1 MGSRGRGVSN
11 RGKQRMK
18 KMDTKM
24 LHISEVRVAERIR
37 KDNGGLEEL
46 ANDIHEHGLIN
57 PITVMEQSEGGYVL
71 IAGLRRL
78 KAMERM
84 GAKEIR
90 ATVMTALEA
99 DEMLMLEIAENEQ
112 RKEFTVS
119 EKLAFAEKLKAVEA
133 EKAKQR
139 QIRKSSN
146 FVVANRPP
154 QTKHAETGKARDI
167 VAQKAGF
174 TSTTQMRRAQAVSE
188 SRPDLMEQVDKGEK
202 SISGAYSDM
211 QRGTTGGEKPKA
223 DDGVL
228 AGLIQEKPV
237 EVPEFDVYRPA
248 SEPAPGNVRTVK
260 GADHEH
266 LLENPI
272 YSRLYDSYNEAVQQ
286 ANLVRGEMRTR
297 CVGYE
302 RRIRGY
308 EENIQT
314 MRRTIETLRAE
325 NERLRTQLGGAAHA

>member
-1 MGSRGRGVSN
+1 
-11 RGKQRMK
+11 MK

-24 LHISEVRVAERIR
+24 LRISEVQVAERIR

-57 PITVMEQSEGGYVL
+57 PITVMEQSDGGYVL

-325 NERLRTQLGGAAHA
+325 NERLRTQWGGAAPA

>member
-1 MGSRGRGVSN
+1 
-11 RGKQRMK
+11 MK

-24 LHISEVRVAERIR
+24 LRISEVQVAERIR

-46 ANDIHEHGLIN
+46 ANDIREHGLIN
-57 PITVMEQSEGGYVL
+57 PITVMEQTYGGYVL

-78 KAMERM
+78 KAMELL
-84 GAKEIR
+84 GAEEIR
-90 ATVMTALEA
+90 ATVMTALEV

-211 QRGTTGGEKPKA
+211 QRGTTGGEKPKT

-286 ANLVRGEMRTR
+286 TNLLRGEMRTR

>member
-1 MGSRGRGVSN
+1 
-11 RGKQRMK
+11 MK

-211 QRGTTGGEKPKA
+211 QRGTTGGEKPKT

-286 ANLVRGEMRTR
+286 TNLVRGEMRTR

>member
-1 MGSRGRGVSN
+1 
-11 RGKQRMK
+11 MK
-18 KMDTKM
+18 KMDKNMEKM
-24 LHISEVRVAERIR
+24 ETRLLPVGSIRVAERIR

-211 QRGTTGGEKPKA
+211 QRGTTGGEKPKT

-286 ANLVRGEMRTR
+286 TNLLRGEMRTR

>member
-1 MGSRGRGVSN
+1 
-11 RGKQRMK
+11 MK

-211 QRGTTGGEKPKA
+211 QRGTTGGEKPKT

-286 ANLVRGEMRTR
+286 TNLLRGEMRTR
-297 CVGYE
+297 FVGYE

>member
-1 MGSRGRGVSN
+1 
-11 RGKQRMK
+11 MK

-46 ANDIHEHGLIN
+46 AGDIREHGLIN
-57 PITVMEQSEGGYVL
+57 PITVMEQTEGGYVL

-78 KAMERM
+78 KAMELL
-84 GAKEIR
+84 GAEEIR

-211 QRGTTGGEKPKA
+211 QRGTTGGEKPKT

>member
-1 MGSRGRGVSN
+1 
-11 RGKQRMK
+11 MK

-24 LHISEVRVAERIR
+24 LRISEVQVAERIR
-37 KDNGGLEEL
+37 KDNGVLEEL
-46 ANDIHEHGLIN
+46 ANDIREHGLIN
-57 PITVMEQSEGGYVL
+57 PITVMEQTEGGYVL

-78 KAMERM
+78 KAMEQL

-119 EKLAFAEKLKAVEA
+119 EKLVFAEKLKAVEA
-133 EKAKQR
+133 EKARVRMSTHARDGYADKQG
-139 QIRKSSN
+139 
-146 FVVANRPP
+146 VANWPHP
-154 QTKHAETGKARDI
+154 ETQGRARDI

-188 SRPDLMEQVDKGEK
+188 NRPDLMEQVDKGEK

-211 QRGTTGGEKPKA
+211 QREMPKHEEPQATVKAKAGG
-223 DDGVL
+223 DVL
-228 AGLIQEKPV
+228 TGLIQEKPV
-237 EVPEFDVYRPA
+237 DVPEYDVYRPA
-248 SEPAPGNVRTVK
+248 LEPAPGNVRTVR

-314 MRRTIETLRAE
+314 MSRTIETLRAE

>member
-1 MGSRGRGVSN
+1 M
-11 RGKQRMK
+11 KQ
-18 KMDTKM
+18 MDTKM
-24 LHISEVRVAERIR
+24 LRIGEVQVAERIR

-46 ANDIHEHGLIN
+46 AGDIREHGLIN
-57 PITVMEQSEGGYVL
+57 PITVMEQTEGGYVL

-78 KAMERM
+78 KAMELL
-84 GAKEIR
+84 GAEEIR

-228 AGLIQEKPV
+228 TGLIQEKPV

>member
-1 MGSRGRGVSN
+1 
-11 RGKQRMK
+11 MK

-211 QRGTTGGEKPKA
+211 QRGTTGGEKPKT

>member
-1 MGSRGRGVSN
+1 
-11 RGKQRMK
+11 MK

-57 PITVMEQSEGGYVL
+57 PITVMEQTEGGYVL

-211 QRGTTGGEKPKA
+211 QRGTTGGEKPKT

-286 ANLVRGEMRTR
+286 VNLVRGEMRTR

-314 MRRTIETLRAE
+314 MRRTIENLRAE

>member
-1 MGSRGRGVSN
+1 
-11 RGKQRMK
+11 MK

-211 QRGTTGGEKPKA
+211 QRGTTGGEKPKT

-248 SEPAPGNVRTVK
+248 SEPAPGNVRTIK

-286 ANLVRGEMRTR
+286 VNLVCGEMRTR

-314 MRRTIETLRAE
+314 MRRTIENLRAE
-325 NERLRTQLGGAAHA
+325 NERLRTQLGGATHA

>member
-1 MGSRGRGVSN
+1 
-11 RGKQRMK
+11 MK

-211 QRGTTGGEKPKA
+211 QRGTTGGEKPKT

-286 ANLVRGEMRTR
+286 TNLLRGEMRTR

-314 MRRTIETLRAE
+314 MCRTIETLRAE

>member
-1 MGSRGRGVSN
+1 
-11 RGKQRMK
+11 MK

-211 QRGTTGGEKPKA
+211 QRGTTGGEKPKT

-314 MRRTIETLRAE
+314 MRRTIENLRAE

>member
-1 MGSRGRGVSN
+1 
-11 RGKQRMK
+11 MK
-18 KMDTKM
+18 KLDTKM

-211 QRGTTGGEKPKA
+211 QRGTTGGEKPKT

-286 ANLVRGEMRTR
+286 TNLLRGEMRTR

>member
-1 MGSRGRGVSN
+1 M
-11 RGKQRMK
+11 
-18 KMDTKM
+18 
-24 LHISEVRVAERIR
+24 AERIR

-211 QRGTTGGEKPKA
+211 QRGTTGGEKPKT

-286 ANLVRGEMRTR
+286 TNLLRGEMRTR

>member
-1 MGSRGRGVSN
+1 
-11 RGKQRMK
+11 MK
-18 KMDTKM
+18 RMDTK
-24 LHISEVRVAERIR
+24 LLPVSSIQVAERIR
-37 KDNGGLEEL
+37 KDNGGLGEL
-46 ANDIHEHGLIN
+46 AGDIREHGLIN
-57 PITVMEQSEGGYVL
+57 PITVMEQTEGGYVL

-78 KAMERM
+78 KAMELL

-99 DEMLMLEIAENEQ
+99 AEMLMLEIAENEQ

-119 EKLAFAEKLKAVEA
+119 EKLAFAEKLKAIEA

-139 QIRKSSN
+139 QIRKASN

-154 QTKHAETGKARDI
+154 QTKRAEAGKARDI

-188 SRPDLMEQVDKGEK
+188 GRPDLMEQVDKGEK

-211 QRGTTGGEKPKA
+211 QRETTGHEETQTAEKAKA
-223 DDGVL
+223 DAGVL

-248 SEPAPGNVRTVK
+248 SEPAPGNVRTIK

-286 ANLVRGEMRTR
+286 VNLVCGEMRTR

-314 MRRTIETLRAE
+314 MRRTIENLRAE
-325 NERLRTQLGGAAHA
+325 NERLRTQLGGATHA

>member
-1 MGSRGRGVSN
+1 
-11 RGKQRMK
+11 MK

-211 QRGTTGGEKPKA
+211 QRGTTGGEKPKT

-286 ANLVRGEMRTR
+286 TNLLRGEMRTR

>member
-1 MGSRGRGVSN
+1 
-11 RGKQRMK
+11 MK

-24 LHISEVRVAERIR
+24 LRISEVRVAERIR

-211 QRGTTGGEKPKA
+211 QRGTTGGEKPKT

-248 SEPAPGNVRTVK
+248 LEPAPGNVRTVK

-286 ANLVRGEMRTR
+286 ANLLRGEMRTR

>member
-1 MGSRGRGVSN
+1 
-11 RGKQRMK
+11 MK

-46 ANDIHEHGLIN
+46 ANDIREHGLIN

-211 QRGTTGGEKPKA
+211 QRGTTGGEKPKT

>member
-1 MGSRGRGVSN
+1 
-11 RGKQRMK
+11 MK

-211 QRGTTGGEKPKA
+211 QRGTTGGEKPKT

-314 MRRTIETLRAE
+314 MRRTIENLRTE

>member
-1 MGSRGRGVSN
+1 
-11 RGKQRMK
+11 MK

-46 ANDIHEHGLIN
+46 AGDIREHGLIN

-211 QRGTTGGEKPKA
+211 QRGTTGGEKPKT

>member
-1 MGSRGRGVSN
+1 
-11 RGKQRMK
+11 MK

-272 YSRLYDSYNEAVQQ
+272 YSRLYDSYNEVVQQ

>member
-1 MGSRGRGVSN
+1 
-11 RGKQRMK
+11 MK
-18 KMDTKM
+18 RMDTK
-24 LHISEVRVAERIR
+24 LLPISSIQVAERIR

-211 QRGTTGGEKPKA
+211 QRGTTGGEKPKT

-248 SEPAPGNVRTVK
+248 SEPAPGNVRTIK

>member
-1 MGSRGRGVSN
+1 
-11 RGKQRMK
+11 MK

-46 ANDIHEHGLIN
+46 ANDIREHGLIN

-286 ANLVRGEMRTR
+286 TNLLRGEMRTR

>member
-1 MGSRGRGVSN
+1 
-11 RGKQRMK
+11 MK

-46 ANDIHEHGLIN
+46 ANDIREHGLIN

-133 EKAKQR
+133 EKAR
-139 QIRKSSN
+139 VRKSAGGKGGLDQD
-146 FVVANRPP
+146 VANWPHLQEQGRS
-154 QTKHAETGKARDI
+154 RDI

-211 QRGTTGGEKPKA
+211 QRGTTGGEKPKT

-308 EENIQT
+308 EENIQA
-314 MRRTIETLRAE
+314 MRRTIENLRME
-325 NERLRTQLGGAAHA
+325 NERLRAQLGGATHA

>member
-1 MGSRGRGVSN
+1 
-11 RGKQRMK
+11 MK

-211 QRGTTGGEKPKA
+211 QRGTTGGEKPKT

-228 AGLIQEKPV
+228 AGLIQEKAV

-286 ANLVRGEMRTR
+286 TNLLRGEMRTR

>member
-1 MGSRGRGVSN
+1 
-11 RGKQRMK
+11 MK

-211 QRGTTGGEKPKA
+211 QRGTTGGEKPKT

-286 ANLVRGEMRTR
+286 TNLLRGEMRTR

-314 MRRTIETLRAE
+314 MRRTIENLRTE
-325 NERLRTQLGGAAHA
+325 NERLHAQLGGAAHA

>member
-1 MGSRGRGVSN
+1 
-11 RGKQRMK
+11 MK

-46 ANDIHEHGLIN
+46 ANDIREHGLIN

-167 VAQKAGF
+167 VAQQAGF
-174 TSTTQMRRAQAVSE
+174 TSTTQMRRHSCIRKPP
-188 SRPDLMEQVDKGEK
+188 RPD
-202 SISGAYSDM
+202 GAGG
-211 QRGTTGGEKPKA
+211 QRRK
-223 DDGVL
+223 
-228 AGLIQEKPV
+228 
-237 EVPEFDVYRPA
+237 
-248 SEPAPGNVRTVK
+248 
-260 GADHEH
+260 EH
-266 LLENPI
+266 LRRVQR
-272 YSRLYDSYNEAVQQ
+272 YAARDDRRREAKGG
-286 ANLVRGEMRTR
+286 RWR
-297 CVGYE
+297 VG
-302 RRIRGY
+302 
-308 EENIQT
+308 
-314 MRRTIETLRAE
+314 
-325 NERLRTQLGGAAHA
+325 

>member
-1 MGSRGRGVSN
+1 
-11 RGKQRMK
+11 MK
-18 KMDTKM
+18 KMDKNMEKM
-24 LHISEVRVAERIR
+24 ETRLLPVGSIRVAERIR

-46 ANDIHEHGLIN
+46 ANDIREHGLIN
-57 PITVMEQSEGGYVL
+57 PITVMEQTEGGYVL

-78 KAMERM
+78 KAMELL
-84 GAKEIR
+84 GAEEIR

-211 QRGTTGGEKPKA
+211 QRGTTGGEKPKT

-314 MRRTIETLRAE
+314 MRRTIENLRAE
-325 NERLRTQLGGAAHA
+325 NERLRTQLGGATHA

>member
-1 MGSRGRGVSN
+1 
-11 RGKQRMK
+11 MK

-46 ANDIHEHGLIN
+46 ANDIREHGLIN
-57 PITVMEQSEGGYVL
+57 PITVMEQTEGGYVL

-78 KAMERM
+78 KAMELL
-84 GAKEIR
+84 GAEEIR

-133 EKAKQR
+133 EKARVRMSTHAHDGYADKQG
-139 QIRKSSN
+139 
-146 FVVANRPP
+146 VANWPHP
-154 QTKHAETGKARDI
+154 ETQGRARDI

-188 SRPDLMEQVDKGEK
+188 SRPDLMEQVDKGKK

-211 QRGTTGGEKPKA
+211 QRETTGHEETQTAEKAKA

-228 AGLIQEKPV
+228 TGLVQEKPV
-237 EVPEFDVYRPA
+237 EVPEYDVYRPA
-248 SEPAPGNVRTVK
+248 LEPAPGNVRTVK

-272 YSRLYDSYNEAVQQ
+272 YCRLYDNYNKAVQQ

-314 MRRTIETLRAE
+314 MRRTIENLRAE

>member
-1 MGSRGRGVSN
+1 
-11 RGKQRMK
+11 MK

-90 ATVMTALEA
+90 ATVMTALEV

-211 QRGTTGGEKPKA
+211 QRGTTGGEKPKT

>member
-1 MGSRGRGVSN
+1 
-11 RGKQRMK
+11 MK
-18 KMDTKM
+18 RMDTK
-24 LHISEVRVAERIR
+24 LLPVSSIQVAERIR
-37 KDNGGLEEL
+37 KDNGGLGEL
-46 ANDIHEHGLIN
+46 AGDIREHGLIN
-57 PITVMEQSEGGYVL
+57 PITVMEQTEGGYVL

-78 KAMERM
+78 KAMELL
-84 GAKEIR
+84 GAEEIR

-211 QRGTTGGEKPKA
+211 QRGTTGGEKPKT

-286 ANLVRGEMRTR
+286 TNLLRGEMRTR

>member
-1 MGSRGRGVSN
+1 
-11 RGKQRMK
+11 MK

-154 QTKHAETGKARDI
+154 HTKHAETGKARDI

-188 SRPDLMEQVDKGEK
+188 GRPDLMEQVDKGEK

-211 QRGTTGGEKPKA
+211 QRGTTGGEKPKT

-286 ANLVRGEMRTR
+286 TNLLRGEMRTR

-314 MRRTIETLRAE
+314 MRRTIENLRSE
-325 NERLRTQLGGAAHA
+325 NERLRTQLGGATHA

>member
-1 MGSRGRGVSN
+1 M
-11 RGKQRMK
+11 KQ
-18 KMDTKM
+18 MDTKM
-24 LHISEVRVAERIR
+24 LRIGEVQVAERIR

-46 ANDIHEHGLIN
+46 AGDIREHGLIN
-57 PITVMEQSEGGYVL
+57 PITVMEQTEGGYVL

-211 QRGTTGGEKPKA
+211 QRGTTGGEKPKT

-286 ANLVRGEMRTR
+286 TNLLRGEMRTR

>member
-1 MGSRGRGVSN
+1 
-11 RGKQRMK
+11 MK

-46 ANDIHEHGLIN
+46 ANDIREHGLIN
-57 PITVMEQSEGGYVL
+57 PITVMEQTEGGYVL

-78 KAMERM
+78 KAMELL
-84 GAKEIR
+84 GAEEIR

-211 QRGTTGGEKPKA
+211 QRGTTGGEKPKT

-286 ANLVRGEMRTR
+286 TNLLCGEMRTR